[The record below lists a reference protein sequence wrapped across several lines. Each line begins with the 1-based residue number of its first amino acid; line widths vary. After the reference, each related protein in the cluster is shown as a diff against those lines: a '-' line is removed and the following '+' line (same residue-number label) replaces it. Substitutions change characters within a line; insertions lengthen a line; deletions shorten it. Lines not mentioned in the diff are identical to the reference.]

1 MRHWNLPG
9 HPFFPAAVRAAM
21 AGLFLC
27 LSLFAVAPARALD
40 LQPDETRPGLRLSVA
55 EDFVHAVGSV
65 VVSARYGGAWGVRA
79 GFWARDRNAE
89 GGAPNKF
96 AGVDYMLTYGKWHA
110 GLGTVWIDETNG
122 LNGTHWDIDASLAY
136 DLSEWVFVEYRHYS
150 HGRKLGIKK
159 DAPNDGWNLVGVG
172 LIF

>member
-9 HPFFPAAVRAAM
+9 HPFFPPAVRAAM

-27 LSLFAVAPARALD
+27 LSLFAIAPARALD

-65 VVSARYGGAWGVRA
+65 VVSARDG
-79 GFWARDRNAE
+79 NAE

-136 DLSEWVFVEYRHYS
+136 DVSERVFVEYRHYS

>member
-9 HPFFPAAVRAAM
+9 HPFFSPAVRAAM

-27 LSLFAVAPARALD
+27 LSLFAIAPARALD

-136 DLSEWVFVEYRHYS
+136 DVSER
-150 HGRKLGIKK
+150 
-159 DAPNDGWNLVGVG
+159 VG

>member
-27 LSLFAVAPARALD
+27 LSLFAIAPARALD

-110 GLGTVWIDETNG
+110 GL
-122 LNGTHWDIDASLAY
+122 
-136 DLSEWVFVEYRHYS
+136 
-150 HGRKLGIKK
+150 
-159 DAPNDGWNLVGVG
+159 
-172 LIF
+172 IF